1 MEGGIPR
8 LWQQP
13 QPAALELTLDYAGN
27 SSTRS
32 ISMNTEN
39 HVVEAHTAAAQE
51 HENAAKSHRAAA
63 EHCRKGDHG
72 GCEHH
77 AKVALE
83 HSATAH
89 AASTLAHANSVKPF
103 AFCAK

>member
-1 MEGGIPR
+1 VEFPGYGSGHK
-8 LWQQP
+8 
-13 QPAALELTLDYAGN
+13 PAALELTLDYAGN

-63 EHCRKGDHG
+63 EHCSTGNHD
-72 GCEHH
+72 GCGQY

-83 HSATAH
+83 HSVKAH
-89 AASTLAHANSVKPF
+89 PASTLAHTKSGKPV
-103 AFCAK
+103 AVGAK